1 MEQRLIGLTFT
12 AVSGALTVNGPPNSN
27 LAPPGYYMLFVLN
40 HAGVPSVARFVQV
53 SQNPT
58 DQPPRG
64 TITAP
69 AGDVTI
75 HAGQAVNFAG
85 TASDPD
91 GTVQQYSWFFP
102 DGTPESSTAP
112 NPGSIVFPDTGTYV
126 VSLTVVDN
134 KGVNDP
140 SPPTRRITVQK

>member
-1 MEQRLIGLTFT
+1 
-12 AVSGALTVNGPPNSN
+12 
-27 LAPPGYYMLFVLN
+27 MLFVLN
-40 HAGVPSVARFVQV
+40 QAGVPSVARFVQV

-58 DQPPRG
+58 DQPPKG

-69 AGDVTI
+69 PGDVTI

-91 GTVQQYSWFFP
+91 GTVQKYSWFFP
-102 DGTPESSTAP
+102 EGTPESSTGT
-112 NPGSIVFPDTGTYV
+112 NPGSIVFPDIGTYV
-126 VSLTVVDN
+126 VSLAVVDN